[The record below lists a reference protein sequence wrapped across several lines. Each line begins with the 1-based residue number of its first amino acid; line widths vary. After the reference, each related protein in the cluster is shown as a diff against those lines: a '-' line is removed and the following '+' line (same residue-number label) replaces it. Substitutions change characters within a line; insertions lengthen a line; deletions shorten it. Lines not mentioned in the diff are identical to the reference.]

1 MKNKQTVKPT
11 PAAEVKTEEKGK
23 DDDTDEDEDEDED
36 KDEELISTTAVLGN
50 IQKSMSQDFLE
61 MLVENIVKD
70 LDSPSASENYTLE
83 LIPDISSAVVTFQSG
98 KGTTIVCVCVCVCEC
113 VCVCV
118 CVCARY

>member
-23 DDDTDEDEDEDED
+23 DDDTDE
-36 KDEELISTTAVLGN
+36 DEELISTTAVLGN

-98 KGTTIVCVCVCVCEC
+98 KGTTIVCVCVCVCVCEC

-118 CVCARY
+118 CVCVRARY